1 MRRGPRIKGLLTT
14 GVNLFLLRRTSAR
27 ICLFLAALSLFPA
40 ATLNAEK
47 ISDIH
52 PQGYVT
58 DLAGVIDE
66 ETKARIEALCT
77 EVEQKTGAQI
87 AVVTVKSLNDQPI
100 ENYAHDLFKA
110 MGIGDK
116 KDRRGLL
123 ILLSPSEH
131 QYRIEVGRG
140 LEPVIV
146 DARAGDIGRSMVPL
160 LHQGDTSGAIE
171 QAVGQAAQII
181 AADRGV
187 TLTGLP
193 KNENRGTARVGIG
206 IFKLIFFAI
215 VAVECIC
222 IAATSFL
229 AAVAYHSFSLAPH
242 DFAARYAMAS
252 LFLGAAEV
260 CIAASPWCPRS
271 SIAAILPASIAT
283 RSPAAMRSWRN
294 VVCGSS
300 APALISRRAWSVW
313 RGSSPRRRCATIWC
327 GR

>member
-87 AVVTVKSLNDQPI
+87 AIVTVKSLDDQPI

-215 VAVECIC
+215 IVIF
-222 IAATSFL
+222 ILGRAAGGRGGPGGGVGGLWWL
-229 AAVAYHSFSLAPH
+229 ALLANSMS
-242 DFAARYAMAS
+242 DRGGRGGF
-252 LFLGAAEV
+252 G
-260 CIAASPWCPRS
+260 
-271 SIAAILPASIAT
+271 
-283 RSPAAMRSWRN
+283 
-294 VVCGSS
+294 GSS
-300 APALISRRAWSVW
+300 GGFGGGFGGFGGGGGGGGFGGFGGGDSGGGGAS
-313 RGSSPRRRCATIWC
+313 GSW
-327 GR
+327 